1 MRSKRFSWV
10 AVLVLAGLTGC
21 AMCDNSQDCSY
32 PAFGG
37 KWQRDNPFS
46 GRVGSLFDPAG
57 IHISEQMTLTEEGP
71 TLAEPEAPEPE
82 PAETVEG
89 PETAESAE
97 PSEDVKPTEG
107 PEPTEA
113 PAAMPESTLE
123 KLLEQ
128 TPPARDEAETMP
140 ETAEKTES
148 GKEAKPAEDQDVPEA
163 DLQLPAMP
171 DEMPKTEKT
180 KDGGTNLLPPLE
192 LPPVP

>member
-10 AVLVLAGLTGC
+10 AALVLAGLTGC
-21 AMCDNSQDCSY
+21 AMCDNSQDCTY

-37 KWQRDNPFS
+37 KWQRGNPLS

-57 IHISEQMTLTEEGP
+57 VHISEQMMLTEEGP
-71 TLAEPEAPEPE
+71 TLAEPEAPEFE
-82 PAETVEG
+82 PAETAEG

-97 PSEDVKPTEG
+97 SGEGVKPAEG
-107 PEPTEA
+107 PEPTEG
-113 PAAMPESTLE
+113 PAAMPKSALE
-123 KLLEQ
+123 KLLQ
-128 TPPARDEAETMP
+128 QAAPAMDEAETMP
-140 ETAEKTES
+140 ETAEKTKS
-148 GKEAKPAEDQDVPEA
+148 GEGAKPAVDQDVPKA

-180 KDGGTNLLPPLE
+180 KDSGTNLLPPLE